1 MSQTVILSK
10 NEIQH
15 VLEQLALEIA
25 GRHPNYDNL
34 VFIGIRRR
42 GVDIARR
49 IANLIYKKSGVN
61 IPLGELDINLYRD
74 DWTKSNI
81 KPVMGHSQIP
91 VNLDDKIVIL
101 FDDVLFSGRTV
112 RAALEAI
119 FDYGRPQKVELLVL
133 IDRGHRELPIA
144 ADYIG
149 VQFDTL
155 KDSRVDVFLEER
167 DEKDLVVII

>member
-1 MSQTVILSK
+1 MSQTIILSK
-10 NEIQH
+10 KEIQH
-15 VLEQLALEIA
+15 VLEQLAIEIDK
-25 GRHPNYDNL
+25 RHPNYDNL

-49 IANLIYKKSGVN
+49 IAAFIFQKTGVN

-74 DWTKSNI
+74 DWTKSTV
-81 KPVMGHSQIP
+81 KPVMGQSRIP
-91 VNLDDKIVIL
+91 INLDDKIIIL

-112 RAALEAI
+112 RAALEAL

-133 IDRGHRELPIA
+133 IDRGHRELPIS

-167 DEKDLVVII
+167 DEKDMVVII